1 MSISNS
7 GDDVEVE
14 FRQLTKA
21 EKAPKASIGDALFGP
36 NASPVEVKKASTTTI
51 NQVRA
56 VKYITLVVKDT
67 RTGKWYVVP
76 AHEVVR
82 LVSKKNRGQH
92 TENPFESSTLSIRD
106 LEKFVVQNEADLVQ
120 RVTDA
125 IASADKF
132 PTVKAAMDRILD
144 DSKELAATALGAV
157 RSLVAKELSN

>member
-1 MSISNS
+1 M
-7 GDDVEVE
+7 
-14 FRQLTKA
+14 
-21 EKAPKASIGDALFGP
+21 
-36 NASPVEVKKASTTTI
+36 
-51 NQVRA
+51 
-56 VKYITLVVKDT
+56 
-67 RTGKWYVVP
+67 
-76 AHEVVR
+76 VR

-132 PTVKAAMDRILD
+132 PTVKTAMDRILD
-144 DSKELAATALGAV
+144 DSKELAATALGDV